1 MSKTGEVAADK
12 EPLALSV
19 PLSVVKADLFK
30 ALANPSRIRV
40 LELLS
45 DGERSV
51 GEMQPLVGTELS
63 HLSHQLGLLRR
74 AGLVV
79 TRKEGSTVYYRVK
92 DPVLVDLLRVAKQLL
107 LHTLTENN
115 LILAEL
121 AGS

>member
-1 MSKTGEVAADK
+1 MSKIAQVAAGD

-45 DGERSV
+45 EGERSV

-121 AGS
+121 TES